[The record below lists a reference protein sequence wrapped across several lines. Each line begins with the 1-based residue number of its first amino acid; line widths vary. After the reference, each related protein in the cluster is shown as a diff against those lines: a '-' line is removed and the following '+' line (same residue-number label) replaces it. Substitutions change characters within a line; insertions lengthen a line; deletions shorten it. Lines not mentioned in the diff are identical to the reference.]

1 MKVAV
6 VVEQV
11 WDPVSIEMET
21 VSGAIDWS
29 RAAAVPGV
37 GSLEAL
43 ELGLSLGEV
52 YLYGLGVGSVPDLLR
67 VCLAMGAS
75 RAVEAPDLYVVA
87 DAMRQEGFELVLAP
101 HRSGDQGASPVGPTL
116 AGLLDLPQATSVEA
130 LRWAGPEV
138 VVIRRLDRGEREEL
152 ALLLPAVIAVEP
164 DIARPRVAT
173 PAAMIAAQT
182 AEVPALAPSKMVPRP
197 LFRGHE
203 PPRPAP
209 PRMPVP
215 DADLP
220 AEARIAAVVGTAA
233 DARQHE
239 LVTGSAEEV
248 ADRIAQ
254 VLVER
259 GYAQTLPR
267 AVGGVPGQ
275 ARGGGHA

>member
-11 WDPVSIEMET
+11 WDPVSIEMDT
-21 VSGAIDWS
+21 ISGAIEWS

-52 YLYGLGVGSVPDLLR
+52 YVYGLGIGSVPDLLR
-67 VCLAMGAS
+67 VCLAMGAG
-75 RAVEAPDLYVVA
+75 RAVGAPDVYAVA
-87 DAMRQEGFELVLAP
+87 DAMRREGFELVLAP
-101 HRSGDQGASPVGPTL
+101 HRSGDQGASVVGPTL
-116 AGLLDLPQATSVEA
+116 AGLLDLPQATGVEA
-130 LRWAGPEV
+130 LRLAGPEV

-152 ALLLPAVIAVEP
+152 TLLLPAVIAVEP
-164 DIARPRVAT
+164 DIARPHAAT

-182 AEVPALAPSKMVPRP
+182 AEIPALAPSTRAPR
-197 LFRGHE
+197 LVFEGHE

-215 DADLP
+215 DAGLP
-220 AEARIAAVVGTAA
+220 AEARMATVVGTAA

-259 GYAQTLPR
+259 GYA
-267 AVGGVPGQ
+267 
-275 ARGGGHA
+275 

>member
-1 MKVAV
+1 MKVTV

-11 WDPVSIEMET
+11 WDPVSIELDT
-21 VSGAIDWS
+21 VTRAIDWS

-52 YLYGLGVGSVPDLLR
+52 CVYGLGVGVVPDLLR

-75 RAVEAPDLYVVA
+75 RALEAPDVYAVG
-87 DAMRQEGFELVLAP
+87 DAMRQEGSDLVLVS

-116 AGLLDLPQATSVEA
+116 AGLLDLPQATGVEA
-130 LRWAGPEV
+130 LRWDGPEV

-152 ALLLPAVIAVEP
+152 ALQLPAVIAVEP
-164 DIARPRVAT
+164 DIARPRAAA
-173 PAAMIAAQT
+173 PAAIIAAQT
-182 AEVPALAPSKMVPRP
+182 AQIAALAPSTRVPR
-197 LFRGHE
+197 LRFQGHE

-209 PRMPVP
+209 PRMPAP
-215 DADLP
+215 DAGLP
-220 AEARIAAVVGTAA
+220 AEARIATVVGTAA
-233 DARQHE
+233 GARQRE

-248 ADRIAQ
+248 AGRIAQ

-259 GYAQTLPR
+259 GYA
-267 AVGGVPGQ
+267 
-275 ARGGGHA
+275 